1 MDERGLMKE
10 HIVEPYESPRVTI
23 VGTLDELTLN
33 GKTFAPTND
42 FTFPTTVTNTFS
54 PLNFS

>member
-1 MDERGLMKE
+1 MEI
-10 HIVEPYESPRVTI
+10 HAEPYESPRVI
-23 VGTLDELTLN
+23 VVGSLQELTLN

-42 FTFPTTVTNTFS
+42 FTFPTTVTNKFS